1 MPDAI
6 DGRGG
11 AVSRLGSYRGE
22 AVKRSALVMLV
33 ALVVLLGGC
42 AQAILPSDPGAAGGP
57 GLTALTV
64 TPSSA
69 SIPGVAQQQFTAKTG
84 DGSKPAVN
92 WSINGIA
99 GGNAALGTIDASG
112 MYTAPEFPPAPNSIT
127 ISAVETSNTS
137 RLGNAS
143 VTLNNPVPQ
152 LTSVTPMEVAQGSF
166 TITLSGLHFA
176 QGAVAYM
183 GTAALTTT
191 YVSSTQLTAAG
202 TATSAQAG
210 TQVITVHNPNP
221 GASISAGVNLIV
233 QGGVAVMVAPATA
246 MVRTGNQQAFTAMVT
261 GALNLSV
268 IWTVNGV
275 AGGNST
281 TGTIAANG
289 TYTAPLT
296 LPAPNT
302 VTVTATSVED
312 PTRSSSATVT
322 LENAIPVISSV
333 TPTTFTAN
341 TAFEMTVN
349 GTGFTPGS
357 IVNLGTIAL
366 STTFIAPTQL
376 IAVGTPT
383 LAQVGTVPVTV
394 LNPDPGGATSAP
406 FNVQVVGLNS
416 NITVTVS
423 PKTATLG
430 AGNVQQFQATVT
442 GAIDLSVTWSVNGVS
457 FGNTTV
463 GTIDYLG
470 NYTAPNN
477 IVGLGSVTVTA
488 TSNAN
493 SAKSDSAVV
502 TLTNPVPTLTS
513 ITPSTLG
520 LGSFQIT
527 LNGTGFVSPAMATFG
542 GQAMQVTYAT
552 STMITAIG
560 TAPQAGTV
568 TVMVTNPPTGGGTS
582 NGLNVTVT
590 TAGTPE
596 SSAAAVRFLEESSFG
611 PDMENVNQVMETG
624 FDTYLQNQFAST
636 VTPYPDPRPNDSVNN
651 VQQTFY
657 LNAIAGGD
665 QLRGRTSFALN
676 ELWVVSA
683 QTINDPLGYTNYIRA
698 LDKDALGNYLNLMTD
713 VTLTP
718 AMGNFLNMVNN
729 DAPPPGEHANE
740 NYAREIMQLF
750 TLGLSQ
756 LNPDGTP
763 VLDTSGNPIPTYTQ
777 NDVMD
782 LGRAFT
788 GWTFPA
794 TPGMPSQNHN
804 PQYYGGPMIAVES
817 LHDMGPKTILGQS
830 IPAGQ
835 SAEQDLA
842 AALGIIFNHPNVGP
856 FVAQQMIEH
865 LVTSNPSPAYV
876 QRVAT
881 AFNTGTFNSY
891 GSGKRGDMQAMI
903 AAILLDPEAR
913 RGDNPATVVVT
924 DGKLREPV
932 VLIASIARAF
942 HAATDAG
949 GLSNWSANMSQDL
962 FNAATVFNFFPPV
975 NPIAG
980 TTLNGPEF
988 AIYDTNTSLTRMN
1001 FINAAVYQALG
1012 QNTTLNFSPVITAGT
1027 SDQMVAWLDT
1037 LFLHSS
1043 TPTQMK
1049 QTILTAVAA
1058 VDPTN
1063 TTAQAQAAIYLY
1075 LSSSMYEVQ
1084 H

>member
-1 MPDAI
+1 
-6 DGRGG
+6 
-11 AVSRLGSYRGE
+11 
-22 AVKRSALVMLV
+22 VKRSALLMLA

-42 AQAILPSDPGAAGGP
+42 AQLILPSDPGAGGGP

-64 TPSSA
+64 TPSGA
-69 SIPGVAQQQFTAKTG
+69 TIPGITRQQYSAKTG

-92 WSINGIA
+92 WSVNGIA
-99 GGNAALGTIDASG
+99 GGNATLGTIDANG
-112 MYTAPEFPPAPNSIT
+112 MYTAPEFPPTPNSIT
-127 ISAVETSNTS
+127 ITAAETSNA
-137 RLGNAS
+137 RQLGNAAA
-143 VTLNNPVPQ
+143 TLNNPVPQ
-152 LTSVTPMEVAQGSF
+152 LTSLAPLGVAQGPF
-166 TITLSGLHFA
+166 TITLTGLHFA
-176 QGAVAYM
+176 QGAVAYI
-183 GTAALTTT
+183 GTTALTTT

-210 TQVITVHNPNP
+210 TQIITVQNPAP
-221 GASISAGVNLIV
+221 GPSTSAGLPLVV
-233 QGGVAVMVAPATA
+233 QGNVVVVVAPATA
-246 MVRTGNQQAFTAMVT
+246 TVRTGNQQPFTATVT

-268 IWTVNGV
+268 TWAVNGE
-275 AGGNST
+275 AGGDSTIGTIST
-281 TGTIAANG
+281 TGA
-289 TYTAPLT
+289 YTAPLV
-296 LPAPNT
+296 LPTPNT
-302 VTVTATSVED
+302 VTVTATSAED
-312 PTRSSSATVT
+312 PTKSGSATVT
-322 LENAIPVISSV
+322 LQNAIPVITSV
-333 TPTTFTAN
+333 TPTILTAN
-341 TAFEMTVN
+341 TQFEITVN

-357 IVNLGTIAL
+357 IVDLGTIPL

-376 IAVGTPT
+376 AAVGAPT

-394 LNPDPGGATSAP
+394 VNPDPGGSTSAP
-406 FNVQVVGLNS
+406 FNVQVVGPNS

-430 AGNVQQFQATVT
+430 AGNIQQFQATVT
-442 GAIDLSVTWSVNGVS
+442 GAVDLSVTWSVNGVNY
-457 FGNTTV
+457 GNSTV
-463 GTIDYLG
+463 GTIDFGG

-493 SAKSDSAVV
+493 TAKSDSAVV

-513 ITPSTLG
+513 VTPGTLG
-520 LGSFQIT
+520 LGSFQVT
-527 LNGTGFVSPAMATFG
+527 LNGTGFVSTSTATFG
-542 GQAMQVTYAT
+542 GQPMQVTYVT

-560 TAPQAGTV
+560 NATNAQLGTV
-568 TVMVTNPPTGGGTS
+568 TVVVTNPAPGGGTS
-582 NGLNVTVT
+582 NGVNVTVT

-596 SSAAAVRFLEESSFG
+596 TSAAAVRFLEQSSFG

-624 FDTYLQNQFAST
+624 FDTYLQNQFVSA
-636 VTPYPDPRPNDSVNN
+636 VTPYPNPRPNDSISN
-651 VQQTFY
+651 VQQSFF

-665 QLRGRTSFALN
+665 QVRLRTALALN
-676 ELWVVSA
+676 EFWVVGADTVS
-683 QTINDPLGYTNYIRA
+683 DPLGYTNYLRA
-698 LDKDALGNYLNLMTD
+698 LSKDALGNYQNLMTD

-718 AMGNFLNMVNN
+718 AMGTFLNMVNN

-740 NYAREIMQLF
+740 NYAREFMQLF
-750 TLGLSQ
+750 CLGLNQ

-763 VLDTSGNPIPTYTQ
+763 VLDASGNPIPTYTQ

-788 GWTFPA
+788 GWTYPP
-794 TPGMPSQNHN
+794 TPGMPAQNHN
-804 PQYYGGPMIAVES
+804 PEYFGGPMVAVES
-817 LHDMGPKTILGQS
+817 LHDTGTKTILGQT

-842 AALGIIFNHPNVGP
+842 AAVGIIFNHPNVGP

-881 AFNTGTFNSY
+881 AFNTGTFNTY
-891 GSGKRGDMQAMI
+891 GSGKRGDMQATI

-942 HAATDAG
+942 HAKTDASG
-949 GLSNWSANMSQDL
+949 FAGWGSGMSQSI
-962 FNAATVFNFFPPV
+962 FEPATVFNFFPPV

-988 AIYDTNTSLTRMN
+988 AIFDTNTSLVRMN
-1001 FINAAVYQALG
+1001 FINAVAYGSLG
-1012 QNTTLNFSPVITAGT
+1012 SNTTLDFSPVTSAGT

-1037 LFLHSS
+1037 LFLHGS

-1049 QTILTAVAA
+1049 QTILTAVGA
-1058 VDPTN
+1058 VDPTDI
-1063 TTAQAQAAIYLY
+1063 TGQAEAAIYLY

>member
-1 MPDAI
+1 
-6 DGRGG
+6 
-11 AVSRLGSYRGE
+11 
-22 AVKRSALVMLV
+22 MLA

-42 AQAILPSDPGAAGGP
+42 AQLILPSDPGAGGGP

-64 TPSSA
+64 TPA
-69 SIPGVAQQQFTAKTG
+69 GATIPGITQQQYTAKTG

-92 WSINGIA
+92 WSVNGIA
-99 GGNAALGTIDASG
+99 GGNATLGTIDASG
-112 MYTAPEFPPAPNSIT
+112 MYTAPEFPPTPNSIT
-127 ISAVETSNTS
+127 ITAAETSNA
-137 RLGNAS
+137 RQLGNVGA
-143 VTLNNPVPQ
+143 TLNNPVPQ
-152 LTSVTPMEVAQGSF
+152 LTSVVPLSVAQGPF
-166 TITLSGLHFA
+166 TITLTGLHFA

-183 GTAALTTT
+183 GTTALTTT
-191 YVSSTQLTAAG
+191 YVSSTQLTATG

-210 TQVITVHNPNP
+210 TQTITVHNPNP
-221 GASISAGVNLIV
+221 GASVSAGVNLVI
-233 QGGVAVMVAPATA
+233 QGNVVVVVAPATA
-246 MVRTGNQQAFTAMVT
+246 MVRTGNQQAFTATVT

-268 IWTVNGV
+268 TWTVNGV
-275 AGGNST
+275 AGGNPTS
-281 TGTIAANG
+281 GTIAANG

-296 LPAPNT
+296 LPTPNT

-312 PTRSSSATVT
+312 PTRAGSATVT
-322 LENAIPVISSV
+322 LENAIPAISSV
-333 TPTTFTAN
+333 APTILTAN
-341 TAFEMTVN
+341 TQFAMTVN

-357 IVNLGTIAL
+357 IVNLGAMAL
-366 STTFIAPTQL
+366 STTFVAPTQL
-376 IAVGTPT
+376 VAVGTPT
-383 LAQVGTVPVTV
+383 LAQVGTAPVTV
-394 LNPDPGGATSAP
+394 VNPDPGGSTSAP
-406 FNVQVVGLNS
+406 FNVQVVGPNS

-442 GAIDLSVTWSVNGVS
+442 GSIDLSVTWSVNGVN
-457 FGNTTV
+457 FGNSTV
-463 GTIDYLG
+463 GRIDFEG
-470 NYTAPNN
+470 NYTAPDN
-477 IVGLGSVTVTA
+477 ILGLGSVTVTA

-493 SAKSDSAVV
+493 PAKSDSAIV
-502 TLTNPVPTLTS
+502 TLTNPVPALTS
-513 ITPSTLG
+513 ITPATLG
-520 LGSFQIT
+520 LGAFQIT
-527 LNGTGFVSPAMATFG
+527 LNGTGFVSTSTATFG
-542 GQAMQVTYAT
+542 GQPMQVTYAT
-552 STMITAIG
+552 STMITGIG
-560 TAPQAGTV
+560 NASNTGTV
-568 TVMVTNPPTGGGTS
+568 TVKVTNPVPGGGTS

-596 SSAAAVRFLEESSFG
+596 SSAAAVRFLEQASFG
-611 PDMENVNQVMETG
+611 PDMENVNQVVETG
-624 FDTYLQNQFAST
+624 FDTYLQNQFASA
-636 VTPYPDPRPNDSVNN
+636 VTPYPDPRLNDSVNN
-651 VQQTFY
+651 VQQSFF

-665 QLRGRTSFALN
+665 QLRMRTALALN

-683 QTINDPLGYTNYIRA
+683 QTVNDPLGYTNYLRA
-698 LDKDALGNYLNLMTD
+698 LSKDALGNYLNVMTD

-740 NYAREIMQLF
+740 NYAREFMQLF
-750 TLGLSQ
+750 CLGLNQ

-788 GWTFPA
+788 GWTYPP
-794 TPGMPSQNHN
+794 TPGKPSQNHN
-804 PQYYGGPMIAVES
+804 PEYYGGPMIAVEG
-817 LHDMGPKTILGQS
+817 LHDSGAKTILGQT

-856 FVAQQMIEH
+856 FVAKQMIEH

-881 AFNTGTFNSY
+881 AFNSGTFNSY
-891 GSGKRGDMQAMI
+891 GSGKRGDLQATV

-913 RGDNPATVVVT
+913 RGDNPATVSVT

-932 VLIASIARAF
+932 VMIASIARAF
-942 HAATDAG
+942 HAKTDAG
-949 GLSNWSANMSQDL
+949 GFAQWGSNMSQDI
-962 FNAATVFNFFPPV
+962 FNPATVFNFFPPV

-980 TTLNGPEF
+980 TALNGPEF
-988 AIYDTNTSLTRMN
+988 AIFATNTSLNRVN
-1001 FINAAVYQALG
+1001 FINAAVYGAIG
-1012 QNTTLNFSPVITAGT
+1012 GNTKLDFSPVIGAGT
-1027 SDQMVAWLDT
+1027 PDLMVAWLDT
-1037 LFLHSS
+1037 LFLHGS

-1058 VDPTN
+1058 VDPTD
-1063 TTAQAQAAIYLY
+1063 TTGQAEAAIYLY
-1075 LSSSMYEVQ
+1075 TSSSMYQVQ

>member
-1 MPDAI
+1 M
-6 DGRGG
+6 
-11 AVSRLGSYRGE
+11 
-22 AVKRSALVMLV
+22 KRSALVVLA
-33 ALVVLLGGC
+33 ALAVLLGGC
-42 AQAILPSDPGAAGGP
+42 AQAILPGDPGAGSGP

-64 TPSSA
+64 TPSA
-69 SIPGVAQQQFTAKTG
+69 ATIPGVAQQLFTAKTG
-84 DGSKPAVN
+84 DGSKPTVN

-99 GGNAALGTIDASG
+99 GGNATIGIIDANG

-127 ISAVETSNTS
+127 ISAVETSNT
-137 RLGNAS
+137 RMLGNAAA
-143 VTLNNPVPQ
+143 TLNNPVPQ
-152 LTSVTPMEVAQGSF
+152 LTSVLPMSIAQGPF
-166 TITLSGLHFA
+166 TITLTGLHFA
-176 QGAVAYM
+176 PTAAAFM
-183 GTAALTTT
+183 GTTALTTA
-191 YVSSTQLTAAG
+191 YVSSTQLTATG

-210 TQVITVHNPNP
+210 TQTITVHNPDP
-221 GASISAGVNLIV
+221 GASVSAGVNIIV

-246 MVRTGNQQAFTAMVT
+246 MVRTGNQQVFTVMVT
-261 GALNLSV
+261 GALNQSV
-268 IWTVNGV
+268 TWTVNGE
-275 AGGNST
+275 AGGDST
-281 TGTIAANG
+281 IGTITATG

-296 LPAPNT
+296 LPTPNT

-333 TPTTFTAN
+333 APTTYTAG
-341 TAFEMTVN
+341 TQFEMTVN
-349 GTGFTPGS
+349 GTGFIPTS
-357 IVNLGTIAL
+357 IVNFGAVPL

-394 LNPDPGGATSAP
+394 VNPDPGGSTSAP
-406 FNVQVVGLNS
+406 FNVQVVGPNS
-416 NITVTVS
+416 NITVTVA

-430 AGNVQQFQATVT
+430 AGNVQQFKATVT
-442 GAIDLSVTWSVNGVS
+442 GSIDLSVTWSVNGVD
-457 FGNTTV
+457 FGNTAV
-463 GTIDYLG
+463 GRMDGSG
-470 NYTAPNN
+470 NYTAPDN
-477 IVGLGSVTVTA
+477 IVGLGSVTVRA

-493 SAKSDSAVV
+493 PAKSDTAVV
-502 TLTNPVPTLTS
+502 TLTNPVPALTS

-527 LNGTGFVSPAMATFG
+527 LNGTGFVSTSSATFG
-542 GQAMQVTYAT
+542 GQAMQVTYVT
-552 STMITAIG
+552 PTMLTAIG
-560 TAPQAGTV
+560 NAPQVGTV
-568 TVMVTNPPTGGGTS
+568 TVMVTNPAPGGGTS

-590 TAGTPE
+590 TSGTPE

-611 PDMENVNQVMETG
+611 PDMENVNQVQETG

-636 VTPYPDPRPNDSVNN
+636 VTPYPDPRPNDSVDN
-651 VQQTFY
+651 VQQTFF

-665 QLRGRTSFALN
+665 QLRARTALALN

-683 QTINDPLGYTNYIRA
+683 NTVNDPLGYTNYLRA
-698 LDKDALGNYLNLMTD
+698 LSRDALGNYQNVMTD

-740 NYAREIMQLF
+740 NYAREFMQLF
-750 TLGLSQ
+750 CLGLNQ

-763 VLDTSGNPIPTYTQ
+763 VLDGSGNPIPTYTQ

-782 LGRAFT
+782 LGRVFT
-788 GWTFPA
+788 GWTFPP
-794 TPGMPSQNHN
+794 TPGKPAQNHN
-804 PQYYGGPMIAVES
+804 PQFYGGPMVAVES
-817 LHDMGPKTILGQS
+817 LHDSGQKTILGQT
-830 IPAGQ
+830 IPAGG

-842 AALGIIFNHPNVGP
+842 AAVGIIFNHPNVGP
-856 FVAQQMIEH
+856 FVAKQMIEH

-891 GSGKRGDMQAMI
+891 GSGKRGDMQAVV

-913 RGDNPATVVVT
+913 RGDNPGTVVVT

-942 HAATDAG
+942 HAKADAG
-949 GLSNWSANMSQDL
+949 GLANWSSNMSQDI
-962 FNAATVFNFFPPV
+962 FNPATVFNFFPPV

-988 AIYDTNTSLTRMN
+988 AIFDTNTSLARDN
-1001 FINAAVYQALG
+1001 FINAVVYQALG
-1012 QNTTLNFSPVITAGT
+1012 QNTKLDFSPVITAGT

-1037 LFLHSS
+1037 LFLHGS

-1049 QTILTAVAA
+1049 QIILTAVAA
-1058 VDPTN
+1058 VDPTD
-1063 TTAQAQAAIYLY
+1063 TTGQAQAAIYLY

>member
-1 MPDAI
+1 M
-6 DGRGG
+6 
-11 AVSRLGSYRGE
+11 
-22 AVKRSALVMLV
+22 
-33 ALVVLLGGC
+33 
-42 AQAILPSDPGAAGGP
+42 
-57 GLTALTV
+57 
-64 TPSSA
+64 
-69 SIPGVAQQQFTAKTG
+69 
-84 DGSKPAVN
+84 
-92 WSINGIA
+92 
-99 GGNAALGTIDASG
+99 
-112 MYTAPEFPPAPNSIT
+112 
-127 ISAVETSNTS
+127 
-137 RLGNAS
+137 
-143 VTLNNPVPQ
+143 
-152 LTSVTPMEVAQGSF
+152 
-166 TITLSGLHFA
+166 
-176 QGAVAYM
+176 
-183 GTAALTTT
+183 

-210 TQVITVHNPNP
+210 SQTITVHNPAP
-221 GASISAGVNLIV
+221 GASVSAGVNIV
-233 QGGVAVMVAPATA
+233 VMGGVAVMVAPATA

-261 GALNLSV
+261 GALNPSV
-268 IWTVNGV
+268 TWTVNVV

-281 TGTIAANG
+281 IGTIATNG

-302 VTVTATSVED
+302 ATVTATSVED

-333 TPTTFTAN
+333 TPTTLTAN
-341 TAFEMTVN
+341 TQFEITVN

-357 IVNLGTIAL
+357 IVNLGAVAL

-376 IAVGTPT
+376 VAVGTPT
-383 LAQVGTVPVTV
+383 LAQVGTAPVTV
-394 LNPDPGGATSAP
+394 VNPDPGGSTSAP
-406 FNVQVVGLNS
+406 FNVQVVGPNS
-416 NITVTVS
+416 NITVTIS

-442 GAIDLSVTWSVNGVS
+442 GTLDLSVTWSVNGVS
-457 FGNTTV
+457 FGNSTL
-463 GTIDYLG
+463 GRMDFEG
-470 NYTAPNN
+470 NYTAPDN

-502 TLTNPVPTLTS
+502 TLTNPVPALTS
-513 ITPSTLG
+513 ITPGTLG
-520 LGSFQIT
+520 LGAFQIT
-527 LNGTGFVSPAMATFG
+527 LNGTGFVSTSTATFG
-542 GQAMQVTYAT
+542 GQPMQVTYVN

-560 TAPQAGTV
+560 NASNAQLGAV
-568 TVMVTNPPTGGGTS
+568 TVKVTNPAPGGGTS

-590 TAGTPE
+590 TAGSPE
-596 SSAAAVRFLEESSFG
+596 SSAAAVRFLEQSSFG
-611 PDMENVNQVMETG
+611 PDMENVNQVVETG
-624 FDTYLQNQFAST
+624 FDTYLKNQFASA
-636 VTPYPDPRPNDSVNN
+636 VTPYPNPRPNDSVNN
-651 VQQTFY
+651 VQQSFF
-657 LNAIAGGD
+657 LDAIAGGD
-665 QLRGRTSFALN
+665 QLRLRTALALN

-683 QTINDPLGYTNYIRA
+683 QTVNDPLGYTNYLRT
-698 LDKDALGNYLNLMTD
+698 LSKDALGNYLNVMTD

-740 NYAREIMQLF
+740 NYAREFMQLF
-750 TLGLSQ
+750 CLGLNQ

-763 VLDTSGNPIPTYTQ
+763 FLDGSGNPIPTYTQ

-788 GWTFPA
+788 GWTFPP
-794 TPGMPSQNHN
+794 TPGKPSQNHN
-804 PQYYGGPMIAVES
+804 PEYYGGPMVAVEG
-817 LHDMGPKTILGQS
+817 LHDSGAKTILGQT

-842 AALGIIFNHPNVGP
+842 SAVGIIFNHPNVGP
-856 FVAQQMIEH
+856 FVARQMIEH

-891 GSGKRGDMQAMI
+891 GSGKRGDMQAMV

-913 RGDNPATVVVT
+913 RGDNPATVSAT

-942 HAATDAG
+942 HAKTDAG
-949 GLSNWSANMSQDL
+949 GLAEWGSNMSQSI
-962 FNAATVFNFFPPV
+962 FNPATVFNFFPPV

-980 TTLNGPEF
+980 TSLNGPEF
-988 AIYDTNTSLTRMN
+988 AIFDTNTSLARMN

-1012 QNTTLNFSPVITAGT
+1012 QNTMLDFSPVINAGT

-1037 LFLHSS
+1037 LFLHGS
-1043 TPTQMK
+1043 TPAQMK
-1049 QTILTAVAA
+1049 QTILTAVGA
-1058 VDPTN
+1058 VDPAD
-1063 TTAQAQAAIYLY
+1063 TTGQAKAAIYLY
-1075 LSSSMYEVQ
+1075 LSSSMYQAQ

>member
-1 MPDAI
+1 M
-6 DGRGG
+6 
-11 AVSRLGSYRGE
+11 
-22 AVKRSALVMLV
+22 
-33 ALVVLLGGC
+33 
-42 AQAILPSDPGAAGGP
+42 
-57 GLTALTV
+57 
-64 TPSSA
+64 
-69 SIPGVAQQQFTAKTG
+69 
-84 DGSKPAVN
+84 
-92 WSINGIA
+92 
-99 GGNAALGTIDASG
+99 
-112 MYTAPEFPPAPNSIT
+112 
-127 ISAVETSNTS
+127 
-137 RLGNAS
+137 
-143 VTLNNPVPQ
+143 
-152 LTSVTPMEVAQGSF
+152 
-166 TITLSGLHFA
+166 
-176 QGAVAYM
+176 
-183 GTAALTTT
+183 
-191 YVSSTQLTAAG
+191 
-202 TATSAQAG
+202 
-210 TQVITVHNPNP
+210 
-221 GASISAGVNLIV
+221 
-233 QGGVAVMVAPATA
+233 
-246 MVRTGNQQAFTAMVT
+246 
-261 GALNLSV
+261 
-268 IWTVNGV
+268 
-275 AGGNST
+275 
-281 TGTIAANG
+281 
-289 TYTAPLT
+289 
-296 LPAPNT
+296 
-302 VTVTATSVED
+302 
-312 PTRSSSATVT
+312 
-322 LENAIPVISSV
+322 
-333 TPTTFTAN
+333 
-341 TAFEMTVN
+341 
-349 GTGFTPGS
+349 
-357 IVNLGTIAL
+357 AL

-376 IAVGTPT
+376 VAVGTPT

-394 LNPDPGGATSAP
+394 VNPDPGGSTSAP
-406 FNVQVVGLNS
+406 FNVQVVGPNS

-423 PKTATLG
+423 PKTTTLG

-442 GAIDLSVTWSVNGVS
+442 GSIDLSVTWSVNGVS

-463 GTIDYLG
+463 GTMDDSG

-477 IVGLGSVTVTA
+477 ILGLGSVTVTA
-488 TSNAN
+488 ASNAN
-493 SAKSDSAVV
+493 PAKTDSAVV
-502 TLTNPVPTLTS
+502 TLINPVPTLTS

-527 LNGTGFVSPAMATFG
+527 LNGTGFVSTSSATFG
-542 GQAMQVTYAT
+542 GQPMQVTYVT
-552 STMITAIG
+552 PTMITAIG
-560 TAPQAGTV
+560 NAPQVGTV
-568 TVMVTNPPTGGGTS
+568 TVKVTNPAPGGGTS

-590 TAGTPE
+590 TAGSPV
-596 SSAAAVRFLEESSFG
+596 SSAAAVRFLEQSSFG
-611 PDMENVNQVMETG
+611 PNMENVNQVMETG
-624 FDTYLQNQFAST
+624 FDTYLQNQFASS
-636 VTPYPDPRPNDSVNN
+636 VTPYPNPRPNDSVNN
-651 VQQTFY
+651 VQQTFF

-665 QLRGRTSFALN
+665 QLRDRTSFALN

-683 QTINDPLGYTNYIRA
+683 QTVNDPLGYTNYLRA
-698 LDKDALGNYLNLMTD
+698 LDKDALGNYLNVMTD

-750 TLGLSQ
+750 TLGLNQ

-763 VLDTSGNPIPTYTQ
+763 VLDSSGNPIPTYTQ

-788 GWTFPA
+788 GWTFPP
-794 TPGMPSQNHN
+794 TPGKPQQNHN
-804 PQYYGGPMIAVES
+804 PEFYGGPMVAVES
-817 LHDMGPKTILGQS
+817 LHDSGQKTILGQT

-842 AALGIIFNHPNVGP
+842 SALGIIFNHPNVGP
-856 FVAQQMIEH
+856 FVAKQMIEH

-891 GSGKRGDMQAMI
+891 GSGKRGDMQAMV
-903 AAILLDPEAR
+903 AAILLDTEAR

-942 HAATDAG
+942 HAKTDAG
-949 GLSNWSANMSQDL
+949 GLANWSANMSQDI
-962 FNAATVFNFFPPV
+962 FNPATVFNFFPPV

-988 AIYDTNTSLTRMN
+988 AIFDTNTSLARMN

-1037 LFLHSS
+1037 LFLHGS

-1058 VDPTN
+1058 VDPTD
-1063 TTAQAQAAIYLY
+1063 TTGQAEAAIYLY

>member
-1 MPDAI
+1 M
-6 DGRGG
+6 
-11 AVSRLGSYRGE
+11 
-22 AVKRSALVMLV
+22 KRSALLMLA

-42 AQAILPSDPGAAGGP
+42 AQLILPSDPGAGGGP

-64 TPSSA
+64 TPA
-69 SIPGVAQQQFTAKTG
+69 GATIPGITQQQYTAKTG

-92 WSINGIA
+92 WSVNVIA
-99 GGNAALGTIDASG
+99 GGNATLGTIDASG
-112 MYTAPEFPPAPNSIT
+112 MYTAPEFPPTPNSIT
-127 ISAVETSNTS
+127 ITAAETSNA
-137 RLGNAS
+137 RQLGNVGA
-143 VTLNNPVPQ
+143 TLNNPVPQ
-152 LTSVTPMEVAQGSF
+152 LTSVVPLSVAQGPF
-166 TITLSGLHFA
+166 TITLTGLHFA

-183 GTAALTTT
+183 GTTALTTT
-191 YVSSTQLTAAG
+191 YVSSTQLTATG

-210 TQVITVHNPNP
+210 TQTITVHNPNP
-221 GASISAGVNLIV
+221 GASVSAGVNLVI
-233 QGGVAVMVAPATA
+233 QGNVVVVVAPATA
-246 MVRTGNQQAFTAMVT
+246 MVRTGNQQAFTATVT

-268 IWTVNGV
+268 TWTVNGV
-275 AGGNST
+275 AGGNPTS
-281 TGTIAANG
+281 GTIAANG

-296 LPAPNT
+296 LPTPNT

-312 PTRSSSATVT
+312 PTRAGSATVT

-333 TPTTFTAN
+333 APTILTAN
-341 TAFEMTVN
+341 TQFAMTVN

-357 IVNLGTIAL
+357 IVNLGAMAL
-366 STTFIAPTQL
+366 STTFVAPTQL
-376 IAVGTPT
+376 VAVGTPT
-383 LAQVGTVPVTV
+383 LAQVGTAPVTV
-394 LNPDPGGATSAP
+394 VNPDPGGSTSAP
-406 FNVQVVGLNS
+406 FNVQVVGPNS

-442 GAIDLSVTWSVNGVS
+442 GSIDLSVTWSVNGVN
-457 FGNTTV
+457 FGNSTV
-463 GTIDYLG
+463 GRIDFEG
-470 NYTAPNN
+470 NYTAPDN
-477 IVGLGSVTVTA
+477 ILGLGSVTVTA

-493 SAKSDSAVV
+493 PAKSDSAIV
-502 TLTNPVPTLTS
+502 TLTNPVPALTS
-513 ITPSTLG
+513 ITPATLG
-520 LGSFQIT
+520 LGAFQIT
-527 LNGTGFVSPAMATFG
+527 LNGTGFVSTSTATFG
-542 GQAMQVTYAT
+542 GQPMQVTYAT
-552 STMITAIG
+552 STMITGIG
-560 TAPQAGTV
+560 NASNTGTV
-568 TVMVTNPPTGGGTS
+568 TVKVTNPVPGGGTS

-596 SSAAAVRFLEESSFG
+596 SSAAAVRFLEQASFG
-611 PDMENVNQVMETG
+611 PDMENVNQVVETG
-624 FDTYLQNQFAST
+624 FDTYLQNQFASA
-636 VTPYPDPRPNDSVNN
+636 VTPYPDPRLNDSVNN
-651 VQQTFY
+651 VQQSFF

-665 QLRGRTSFALN
+665 QLRMRTALALN

-683 QTINDPLGYTNYIRA
+683 QTVNDPLGYTNYLRA
-698 LDKDALGNYLNLMTD
+698 LSKDALGNYLNVMTD

-740 NYAREIMQLF
+740 NYAREFMQLF
-750 TLGLSQ
+750 CLGLNQ

-788 GWTFPA
+788 GWTYPP
-794 TPGMPSQNHN
+794 TPGKPSQNHN
-804 PQYYGGPMIAVES
+804 PEYYGGPMIAVEG
-817 LHDMGPKTILGQS
+817 LHDSGAKTILGQT

-856 FVAQQMIEH
+856 FVAKQMIEH

-881 AFNTGTFNSY
+881 AFNSGTFNSY
-891 GSGKRGDMQAMI
+891 GSGKRGDLQATV

-913 RGDNPATVVVT
+913 RGDNPATVSVT
-924 DGKLREPV
+924 DGKLREPMV
-932 VLIASIARAF
+932 MIASIARAF
-942 HAATDAG
+942 HAKTDAG
-949 GLSNWSANMSQDL
+949 GFAQWGSNMSQDI
-962 FNAATVFNFFPPV
+962 FNPATVFNFFPPV

-980 TTLNGPEF
+980 TALNGPEF
-988 AIYDTNTSLTRMN
+988 AIFATNTSLNRVN
-1001 FINAAVYQALG
+1001 FINAAVYGAIG
-1012 QNTTLNFSPVITAGT
+1012 GNTKLDFSPVIGAGT
-1027 SDQMVAWLDT
+1027 PDLMVAWLDT
-1037 LFLHSS
+1037 LFLHGS

-1058 VDPTN
+1058 VDPTD
-1063 TTAQAQAAIYLY
+1063 TTGQAEAAIYLY
-1075 LSSSMYEVQ
+1075 TSSSMYQVQ

>member
-1 MPDAI
+1 MN
-6 DGRGG
+6 
-11 AVSRLGSYRGE
+11 
-22 AVKRSALVMLV
+22 RSALVMLA

-42 AQAILPSDPGAAGGP
+42 AQAILPGGPGAAGGP

-64 TPSSA
+64 SPSGA
-69 SIPGVAQQQFTAKTG
+69 SIPGVALQQFTAKTG

-99 GGNAALGTIDASG
+99 GGNATFGTIDANG

-127 ISAVETSNTS
+127 ISAVETSDTKK
-137 RLGNAS
+137 LGNAG

-152 LTSVTPMEVAQGSF
+152 LTSVTPMSIAQGPF

-176 QGAVAYM
+176 PGAVAYM
-183 GTAALTTT
+183 GTTALPTT
-191 YVSSTQLTAAG
+191 YVSSTQLAAAG
-202 TATSAQAG
+202 TATSAQVG
-210 TQVITVHNPNP
+210 TQTITVHNPDP
-221 GASISAGVNLIV
+221 GASISAGVNIV
-233 QGGVAVMVAPATA
+233 VTGGVAVMVTPATA
-246 MVRTGNQQAFTAMVT
+246 TVRTGNQQAFTATVT

-268 IWTVNGV
+268 TWTVNGV

-281 TGTIAANG
+281 IGTIAANG
-289 TYTAPLT
+289 AYTAPLT
-296 LPAPNT
+296 LPTPNT

-312 PTRSSSATVT
+312 PTRSGSATVT
-322 LENAIPVISSV
+322 LQNAIPVISGV
-333 TPTTFTAN
+333 TPTTFTAG
-341 TAFEMTVN
+341 TQFEMTVS
-349 GTGFTPGS
+349 GTGFTPKS
-357 IVNLGTIAL
+357 IVKLGAMLL

-394 LNPDPGGATSAP
+394 VNPDPGGSTSAP
-406 FNVQVVGLNS
+406 FNVQVVGPNS

-442 GAIDLSVTWSVNGVS
+442 GTIDLSVVWSVNGVNS
-457 FGNTTV
+457 GNSSV
-463 GTIDYLG
+463 SRIDFLG
-470 NYTAPNN
+470 NYTAPDN
-477 IVGLGSVTVTA
+477 ILGLGSVTVTA

-493 SAKSDSAVV
+493 PAKSDSATM

-513 ITPSTLG
+513 ITPATLG
-520 LGSFQIT
+520 LGAFQIT
-527 LNGTGFVSPAMATFG
+527 LNGTGFVSTSTATFG
-542 GQAMQVTYAT
+542 GQPLQVTYVT

-560 TAPQAGTV
+560 NASNTQLGTV
-568 TVMVTNPPTGGGTS
+568 TVKVTNPAPGGGTS

-590 TAGTPE
+590 TAGSPE
-596 SSAAAVRFLEESSFG
+596 SSVAAVRFLEQSSFG
-611 PDMENVNQVMETG
+611 PDTEYVNQVEETG

-636 VTPYPDPRPNDSVNN
+636 ATPYPDPRPNDSVNN
-651 VQQTFY
+651 VQQTFF

-665 QLRGRTSFALN
+665 QLRLRMALALN

-683 QTINDPLGYTNYIRA
+683 NTVNDPLGYTNYLRT
-698 LDKDALGNYLNLMTD
+698 LSKDALGNYLNVMTD

-740 NYAREIMQLF
+740 NYAREFMQLF
-750 TLGLSQ
+750 CLGLNQ

-763 VLDTSGNPIPTYTQ
+763 VLDSSGNPIPTYTQ

-782 LGRAFT
+782 LGRVFT
-788 GWTFPA
+788 GWTYPP
-794 TPGMPSQNHN
+794 TPGKPSQNHN
-804 PQYYGGPMIAVES
+804 PQYYGGPMVAVEG
-817 LHDMGPKTILGQS
+817 LHDTGPKTILGQT
-830 IPAGQ
+830 IPAGL
-835 SAEQDLA
+835 SAAQDLA
-842 AALGIIFNHPNVGP
+842 AAVGIIFNHPNVGP
-856 FVAQQMIEH
+856 FVARQMIEH

-876 QRVAT
+876 QRVAA

-891 GSGKRGDMQAMI
+891 GSGKRGDLQAMV

-913 RGDNPATVVVT
+913 QGDNPATVSVT

-932 VLIASIARAF
+932 VMIASIARAF
-942 HAATDAG
+942 HAKTDAG
-949 GLSNWSANMSQDL
+949 GLAQWGDSMSQSI
-962 FNAATVFNFFPPV
+962 FNPPTVFNFFPPV

-988 AIYDTNTSLTRMN
+988 AIFATNTSLARVN
-1001 FINAAVYQALG
+1001 FINAAVYGALG
-1012 QNTTLNFSPVITAGT
+1012 GNTKLDFSPVINAGT

-1037 LFLHSS
+1037 LFLHGS
-1043 TPTQMK
+1043 TPNSMK
-1049 QTILTAVAA
+1049 QIILTAVGAF
-1058 VDPTN
+1058 DPTDK
-1063 TTAQAQAAIYLY
+1063 TGQAQAAIYLY
-1075 LSSSMYEVQ
+1075 TSSSMYQVQ

>member
-1 MPDAI
+1 M
-6 DGRGG
+6 
-11 AVSRLGSYRGE
+11 
-22 AVKRSALVMLV
+22 KRSALVMLA
-33 ALVVLLGGC
+33 ALAVLLGGC
-42 AQAILPSDPGAAGGP
+42 AQAILPGDPGAGSGP

-64 TPSSA
+64 TPPA
-69 SIPGVAQQQFTAKTG
+69 ATIPGVAQQQFTAKTG

-99 GGNAALGTIDASG
+99 GGNATIGTIDANG
-112 MYTAPEFPPAPNSIT
+112 MYTAPEFPPAPNSVT
-127 ISAVETSNTS
+127 ISAVETSNT
-137 RLGNAS
+137 RMLGNAS
-143 VTLNNPVPQ
+143 ATLDNPVPQ
-152 LTSVTPMEVAQGSF
+152 LTSVSPLSVAQGPF
-166 TITLSGLHFA
+166 TITLTGLHFA
-176 QGAVAYM
+176 QTAAAYM
-183 GTAALTTT
+183 GTTALTTT
-191 YVSSTQLTAAG
+191 YVSSTQLTATG

-210 TQVITVHNPNP
+210 TQIITVHNPNP
-221 GASISAGVNLIV
+221 GASVSAGVNLIV

-246 MVRTGNQQAFTAMVT
+246 MVRTGNQQVFTVMVT
-261 GALNLSV
+261 GALNTSV
-268 IWTVNGV
+268 TWTVNGV

-322 LENAIPVISSV
+322 LENALPVISSV
-333 TPTTFTAN
+333 APTTYTAS
-341 TAFEMTVN
+341 TQFEMTVN
-349 GTGFTPGS
+349 GTGFTSGS
-357 IVNLGTIAL
+357 IVNFGTVPL

-394 LNPDPGGATSAP
+394 VNPDPGGSTSAP
-406 FNVQVVGLNS
+406 FNVQVVGPNS

-442 GAIDLSVTWSVNGVS
+442 GSIDLSVTWSVNGVS

-463 GTIDYLG
+463 GTMDDSG

-488 TSNAN
+488 ASNAN
-493 SAKSDSAVV
+493 PAKTDSAVV
-502 TLTNPVPTLTS
+502 TLINPPPTLTS

-527 LNGTGFVSPAMATFG
+527 LNGTGFVSTSSATFG
-542 GQAMQVTYAT
+542 GQPMQVTYVT
-552 STMITAIG
+552 PTMLTAIG
-560 TAPQAGTV
+560 NAPAVGTV
-568 TVMVTNPPTGGGTS
+568 AVIVTNPAPGGGTS

-611 PDMENVNQVMETG
+611 PDMENVNQVQETG

-636 VTPYPDPRPNDSVNN
+636 VTPYPDPRPNDSVSN
-651 VQQTFY
+651 VQQTFF

-665 QLRGRTSFALN
+665 QLRTRTSFALN

-683 QTINDPLGYTNYIRA
+683 QTVNDPLGYTNYLRA
-698 LDKDALGNYLNLMTD
+698 LSKDALGNYLNVMTD

-750 TLGLSQ
+750 TLGLNQ
-756 LNPDGTP
+756 LNPDGSP
-763 VLDTSGNPIPTYTQ
+763 VLDSSGNPIPTYTQ

-788 GWTFPA
+788 GWTFPPM
-794 TPGMPSQNHN
+794 PGKPQQNHN
-804 PQYYGGPMIAVES
+804 PEFYGGPMVAVES
-817 LHDMGPKTILGQS
+817 LHDSGTKTILGQT
-830 IPAGQ
+830 IPAGG

-865 LVTSNPSPAYV
+865 LVTSNPSPQYV

-891 GSGKRGDMQAMI
+891 GSGKRGDMQAMV

-942 HAATDAG
+942 HAKTDAG
-949 GLSNWSANMSQDL
+949 GLANWSANMSQDI

-980 TTLNGPEF
+980 TMLNGPEF
-988 AIYDTNTSLTRMN
+988 AIFDTNTSLARMN

-1012 QNTTLNFSPVITAGT
+1012 QNTTLDFSPVIGAGT

-1037 LFLHSS
+1037 LFLHGS

-1058 VDPTN
+1058 VDPTD
-1063 TTAQAQAAIYLY
+1063 TTGQAEAAIYLY

>member
-1 MPDAI
+1 
-6 DGRGG
+6 
-11 AVSRLGSYRGE
+11 VN
-22 AVKRSALVMLV
+22 RSVLAMLV
-33 ALVVLLGGC
+33 ALVVLLIGC
-42 AQAILPSDPGAAGGP
+42 AQAILPSDPGPGGAP

-64 TPSSA
+64 TPAGA

-99 GGNAALGTIDASG
+99 GGNATLGTINTTG

-127 ISAVETSNTS
+127 ITAVETANA
-137 RLGNAS
+137 RELGNAGA
-143 VTLNNPVPQ
+143 TLNNPVPV
-152 LTSVTPMEVAQGSF
+152 LTSIAPLSVPQSAF
-166 TITLSGLHFA
+166 TITLTGLHFA
-176 QGAVAYM
+176 QSAVAYM
-183 GTAALTTT
+183 GTTALQTT
-191 YVSSTQLTAAG
+191 YVSSTQLSAAG

-210 TQVITVHNPNP
+210 TQVITVQNPAP
-221 GASISAGVNLIV
+221 GPSVSNSVNLIV
-233 QGGVAVMVAPATA
+233 QGGVAVLVAPATA
-246 MVRTGNQQAFTAMVT
+246 MVRLGNQQAFTAMVT

-268 IWTVNGV
+268 TWTVNGE
-275 AGGNST
+275 AGGDPT
-281 TGTIAANG
+281 IGTIAANG

-296 LPAPNT
+296 LPTPNT

-322 LENAIPVISSV
+322 LENPIPVISGV
-333 TPTTFTAN
+333 TPTEYTAN
-341 TAFEMTVN
+341 TQFEMTVN

-357 IVNLGTIAL
+357 IVDLGGVPL
-366 STTFIAPTQL
+366 STTYIAQTQL
-376 IAVGTPT
+376 IAVGSPT

-394 LNPDPGGATSAP
+394 VNPNPGGSTSAP
-406 FNVQVVGLNS
+406 FNVTVVGPNS

-442 GAIDLSVTWSVNGVS
+442 GSLDLSVTWSVNGVIA
-457 FGNTTV
+457 GNSSV
-463 GTIDYLG
+463 GTVDFEG

-513 ITPSTLG
+513 VAPSTLG

-527 LNGTGFVSPAMATFG
+527 LYGTGFVATSAATFG
-542 GQAMQVTYAT
+542 GQAMQVTYVT

-560 TAPQAGTV
+560 TASNSQVGTV
-568 TVMVTNPPTGGGTS
+568 AVVVTNPAPGGGTS
-582 NGLNVTVT
+582 SAVDVTVT
-590 TAGTPE
+590 TSGTPV
-596 SSAAAVRFLEESSFG
+596 SSSAAVRFLEQASFG
-611 PDMENVNQVMETG
+611 PDMETVNQVAETG
-624 FDTYLQNQFAST
+624 FDTYLQNQFAAP
-636 VTPYPDPRPNDSVNN
+636 VTPYPNPRPNDSIDN
-651 VQQTFY
+651 VQQSFF
-657 LNAIAGGD
+657 LNAIAEGD
-665 QLRGRTSFALN
+665 QLRGRSLLALN

-683 QTINDPLGYTNYIRA
+683 NTVDDPLGYTNYLRV
-698 LDKDALGNYLNLMTD
+698 LGNDALGNYLNVMTD

-718 AMGNFLNMVNN
+718 AMGNFLNMVDN

-740 NYAREIMQLF
+740 NYAREFMQLF
-750 TLGLSQ
+750 TLGLNQ

-763 VLDTSGNPIPTYTQ
+763 VLDSNGNPIPTYTQ
-777 NDVMD
+777 NDVMSM
-782 LGRAFT
+782 GRVFT
-788 GWTFPA
+788 GWTYPP
-794 TPGMPSQNHN
+794 TPGQPSQDHN
-804 PQYYGGPMIAVES
+804 PEYYGGPMVPVES
-817 LHDMGPKTILGQS
+817 LHDTGAKTLLGQS
-830 IPAGQ
+830 IPAGGT
-835 SAEQDLA
+835 AEQDLA

-891 GSGKRGDMQAMI
+891 GSGKRGDMQATV

-932 VLIASIARAF
+932 VLIASVARAF
-942 HAATDAG
+942 HAQTDGNGLAG
-949 GLSNWSANMSQDL
+949 WGSDMEQPIFEAS
-962 FNAATVFNFFPPV
+962 TVFNFFPPV

-988 AIYDTNTSLTRMN
+988 GIFDTNSSLTRMN
-1001 FINAAVYQALG
+1001 FINELAYGAIG
-1012 QNTTLNFSPVITAGT
+1012 GNTTLNFSPVIGAGT
-1027 SDQMVAWLDT
+1027 PDQMVAWLDT
-1037 LFLHSS
+1037 LFLHGT

-1049 QTILTAVAA
+1049 QTILTAIAA
-1058 VDPTN
+1058 VNSTDTTN
-1063 TTAQAQAAIYLY
+1063 QALAAIYLY
-1075 LSSSMYEVQ
+1075 LTSSMYEVQ

>member
-1 MPDAI
+1 M
-6 DGRGG
+6 
-11 AVSRLGSYRGE
+11 GSSIRGE
-22 AVKRSALVMLV
+22 AVKRFALVML
-33 ALVVLLGGC
+33 AAVVFLGGC
-42 AQAILPSDPGAAGGP
+42 AQAILPGGPGDPGGA

-64 TPSSA
+64 TPSGT
-69 SIPGVAQQQFTAKTG
+69 SIRGVTQQQFSAKTG

-92 WSINGIA
+92 WSVNAIA
-99 GGNAALGTIDASG
+99 GGNATFGTIDASG

-127 ISAVETSNTS
+127 ISAVETANSS

-152 LTSVTPMEVAQGSF
+152 LTSVLPLGIPQGAF
-166 TITLSGLHFA
+166 TLTLTGLHFA

-183 GTAALTTT
+183 GTTALTTT

-210 TQVITVHNPNP
+210 TQTITVQNPNP
-221 GASISAGVNLIV
+221 GAATSAGVNIV
-233 QGGVAVMVAPATA
+233 VAGNVVVMLAPATV
-246 MVRTGNQQAFTAMVT
+246 MVRLGNQQVFTAMVT
-261 GALNLSV
+261 GAVNLSV
-268 IWTVNGV
+268 TWTVNGI

-281 TGTIAANG
+281 IGTIAANG
-289 TYTAPLT
+289 TYTAPLN

-322 LENAIPVISSV
+322 LENSIPVISSV

-341 TAFEMTVN
+341 TVFEMTVN

-376 IAVGTPT
+376 VAVGTPT

-394 LNPDPGGATSAP
+394 INPNPGGSTSAP
-406 FNVQVVGLNS
+406 FNVQVVGPNS
-416 NITVTVS
+416 NITVTIS
-423 PKTATLG
+423 PKTATIG
-430 AGNVQQFQATVT
+430 AGNVQQFVATVT
-442 GAIDLSVTWSVNGVS
+442 GSIDLSVTWSVNGVS
-457 FGNTTV
+457 YGNSSV
-463 GTIDYLG
+463 GTVDYLG

-493 SAKSDSAVV
+493 PAKSDSAVV
-502 TLTNPVPTLTS
+502 TLTNPAPTLTS

-527 LNGTGFVSPAMATFG
+527 LNGTGFVSTSTATFG
-542 GQAMQVTYAT
+542 GQPLQVTYVT
-552 STMITAIG
+552 PTMLTAIG
-560 TAPQAGTV
+560 NALNSQLGSVAV
-568 TVMVTNPPTGGGTS
+568 NVTNPAPGGGTS
-582 NGLNVTVT
+582 NSLDVTVT
-590 TAGTPE
+590 TSGTPE
-596 SSAAAVRFLEESSFG
+596 ASAAAVRFLEQSSFG
-611 PDMENVNQVMETG
+611 PDMENVNQVVETG

-636 VTPYPDPRPNDSVNN
+636 ATPYPNPWPNDSINN
-651 VQQTFY
+651 VQQTFF

-665 QLRGRTSFALN
+665 QLRMRTELALN
-676 ELWVVSA
+676 EFWVVSA
-683 QTINDPLGYTNYIRA
+683 QTVNDPLGYTNYLRA
-698 LDKDALGNYLNLMTD
+698 ISKDGLGNYQNLMTD

-718 AMGNFLNMVNN
+718 AMGTFLNMVNN

-740 NYAREIMQLF
+740 NYAREFMQLF
-750 TLGLSQ
+750 NLGLNQ

-763 VLDTSGNPIPTYTQ
+763 VLDVSGNPIPTYTQ

-782 LGRAFT
+782 LGRVFT
-788 GWTFPA
+788 GWTYPP
-794 TPGMPSQNHN
+794 TPGMPAQNHN
-804 PQYYGGPMIAVES
+804 PQYYGGPMVAVEG
-817 LHDMGPKTILGQS
+817 LHDTGPKTILGQS

-835 SAEQDLA
+835 TAEQDLA
-842 AALGIIFNHPNVGP
+842 SAIGIIFNHPNVGP

-865 LVTSNPSPAYV
+865 LVSSNPSPAYV

-913 RGDNPATVVVT
+913 QGDNPATVSVT

-932 VLIASIARAF
+932 VMIASIARAF
-942 HAATDAG
+942 HAKTDAG
-949 GLSNWSANMSQDL
+949 GLPQWSANMAQDV
-962 FNAATVFNFFPPV
+962 FNPATVFNFFPPV

-988 AIYDTNTSLTRMN
+988 AILATNTALTRVN
-1001 FINAAVYQALG
+1001 FINAAVYSSIG
-1012 QNTTLNFSPVITAGT
+1012 QNTTLDFSPVTTAGT
-1027 SDQMVAWLDT
+1027 TDQMVAWLDA
-1037 LFLHSS
+1037 LFMHSS

-1049 QTILTAVAA
+1049 QIILTALAS
-1058 VDPTN
+1058 VDPSD
-1063 TTAQAQAAIYLY
+1063 TAGQAKAAIYLY
-1075 LSSSMYEVQ
+1075 LSSSMYQVQ

>member
-1 MPDAI
+1 
-6 DGRGG
+6 
-11 AVSRLGSYRGE
+11 
-22 AVKRSALVMLV
+22 
-33 ALVVLLGGC
+33 
-42 AQAILPSDPGAAGGP
+42 
-57 GLTALTV
+57 V
-64 TPSSA
+64 TPSGA
-69 SIPGVAQQQFTAKTG
+69 SIPGVSQQQFAAKTG

-99 GGNAALGTIDASG
+99 GGNATLGTIDANG
-112 MYTAPEFPPAPNSIT
+112 MYAAPEFPPAPNSIT

-143 VTLNNPVPQ
+143 ATLNNPVPQ
-152 LTSVTPMEVAQGSF
+152 LTSLAPLSVPPAAF
-166 TITLSGLHFA
+166 TITLNGLHFA

-183 GTAALTTT
+183 GATPLTTT
-191 YVSSTQLTAAG
+191 YVSSTQLTATG
-202 TATSAQAG
+202 TATSAQEG
-210 TQVITVHNPNP
+210 TQIITVHNPAP
-221 GASISAGVNLIV
+221 GASVSTGLNLV
-233 QGGVAVMVAPATA
+233 VLGGVAVMVAPATA
-246 MVRTGNQQAFTAMVT
+246 MVRTGNQQAFTVMVT

-268 IWTVNGV
+268 TWTVNGV

-281 TGTIAANG
+281 TGTIAADG

-296 LPAPNT
+296 LPTPNT

-322 LENAIPVISSV
+322 LENALPVISSV
-333 TPTTFTAN
+333 APTTFTAG
-341 TAFEMTVN
+341 TQFEMTVN

-357 IVNLGTIAL
+357 IVKFGAVSL

-394 LNPDPGGATSAP
+394 VNPDPGGSTSAP
-406 FNVQVVGLNS
+406 FNVQVVGPNS

-430 AGNVQQFQATVT
+430 AGNVQQFKATVT
-442 GAIDLSVTWSVNGVS
+442 GSIDLSVTWSVNGVD
-457 FGNTTV
+457 FGNTAV
-463 GTIDYLG
+463 GRMDGSG
-470 NYTAPNN
+470 NYTAPDN
-477 IVGLGSVTVTA
+477 IVGLGSVTVKA

-493 SAKSDSAVV
+493 PAKSDTAVV
-502 TLTNPVPTLTS
+502 TLINPVPTLTS

-527 LNGTGFVSPAMATFG
+527 LNGTGFVSTSSATFG
-542 GQAMQVTYAT
+542 GQTMQVTYVT
-552 STMITAIG
+552 PTMITAIG
-560 TAPQAGTV
+560 NAPAVGTV
-568 TVMVTNPPTGGGTS
+568 AVKVTNPAPGGGTS
-582 NGLNVTVT
+582 NGVNVTVT

-596 SSAAAVRFLEESSFG
+596 SSAAAVRFLEQSSFG
-611 PDMENVNQVMETG
+611 PDMENVNQVQETG

-651 VQQTFY
+651 VQQTFF
-657 LNAIAGGD
+657 LDAIAGGD
-665 QLRGRTSFALN
+665 QLRTRTALALN

-683 QTINDPLGYTNYIRA
+683 NTVNDPLGYTNYLRA
-698 LDKDALGNYLNLMTD
+698 LSKDALGNYQNVMTD

-740 NYAREIMQLF
+740 NYAREFMQLF
-750 TLGLSQ
+750 CLGLNQ

-763 VLDTSGNPIPTYTQ
+763 VLDSSGNPIPTYTQ

-788 GWTFPA
+788 GWTFPP
-794 TPGMPSQNHN
+794 TPGKPAQNHN
-804 PQYYGGPMIAVES
+804 PEFYGGPMVAVES
-817 LHDMGPKTILGQS
+817 LHDTGQKTILGQT
-830 IPAGQ
+830 IPAGG

-842 AALGIIFNHPNVGP
+842 AAVGIIFNHPNVGP
-856 FVAQQMIEH
+856 FVAKQMIEH

-891 GSGKRGDMQAMI
+891 GSGKRGDMQAMV

-942 HAATDAG
+942 HAKTDAG
-949 GLSNWSANMSQDL
+949 GLANWSSNMSQDI
-962 FNAATVFNFFPPV
+962 FNPATVFNFFPPV

-988 AIYDTNTSLTRMN
+988 AIFDTNTSLARDN
-1001 FINAAVYQALG
+1001 FINAVVYQALG
-1012 QNTTLNFSPVITAGT
+1012 QNTRLDFSPVITAGT

-1037 LFLHSS
+1037 LLLHGS

-1049 QTILTAVAA
+1049 QIILTAVGA
-1058 VDPTN
+1058 VDPTD
-1063 TTAQAQAAIYLY
+1063 TTGQAQAAIYLY

>member
-1 MPDAI
+1 
-6 DGRGG
+6 
-11 AVSRLGSYRGE
+11 
-22 AVKRSALVMLV
+22 VKRFVLVML
-33 ALVVLLGGC
+33 AAVVLLGGC
-42 AQAILPSDPGAAGGP
+42 AQAILPGGSGASGP

-64 TPSSA
+64 TPSGM
-69 SIPGVAQQQFTAKTG
+69 SIPGVAQQQYIAKTG

-99 GGNAALGTIDASG
+99 GGNAIFGTIDANG
-112 MYTAPEFPPAPNSIT
+112 MYTAPEFPPASNSIT
-127 ISAVETSNTS
+127 ISAVETSDAKK
-137 RLGNAS
+137 LGNAS
-143 VTLNNPVPQ
+143 ATLNNPVPQ
-152 LTSVTPMEVAQGSF
+152 LTTVAPMSIPQGSF
-166 TITLSGLHFA
+166 LITLGGLHFA

-183 GTAALTTT
+183 GTTALMTA

-202 TATSAQAG
+202 TATIAQAG
-210 TQVITVHNPNP
+210 TQTITIHNPGP
-221 GASISAGVNLIV
+221 GASISLGVNIVV
-233 QGGVAVMVAPATA
+233 QGGVAVVVTPPTA
-246 MVRTGNQQAFTAMVT
+246 MVRTGNPQAFTATVT
-261 GALNLSV
+261 GALNPAV
-268 IWTVNGV
+268 TWTVNGV

-281 TGTIAANG
+281 IGTIAANG
-289 TYTAPLT
+289 AFTAPLT
-296 LPAPNT
+296 LPTPNT

-312 PTRSSSATVT
+312 PTRSGSATVT

-333 TPTTFTAN
+333 APTIYTAN
-341 TAFEMTVN
+341 TVFVMTVN
-349 GTGFTPGS
+349 GNGFIPSS
-357 IVNLGTIAL
+357 IVQLGTLAL

-376 IAVGTPT
+376 VAVGTPT

-394 LNPDPGGATSAP
+394 VNPDPGGSTSGP
-406 FNVQVVGLNS
+406 FNVQVVGPNS
-416 NITVTVS
+416 NIAVAIS
-423 PKTATLG
+423 PKAATLG

-442 GAIDLSVTWSVNGVS
+442 GSIDLSVTWSVNGVNY
-457 FGNTTV
+457 GNTTV
-463 GTIDYLG
+463 GRMDGSG
-470 NYTAPNN
+470 NYTAPDN
-477 IVGLGSVTVTA
+477 ILGLGSVTVTA

-493 SAKSDSAVV
+493 PAKSDSATV
-502 TLTNPVPTLTS
+502 TLINPAPTLTS

-527 LNGTGFVSPAMATFG
+527 LNGTGFVSTSTASFG
-542 GQAMQVTYAT
+542 GQPLQVTYVAP
-552 STMITAIG
+552 TMITAIG
-560 TAPQAGTV
+560 NASSTQVGNVPV
-568 TVMVTNPPTGGGTS
+568 IVTNPAPGGGTS
-582 NGLNVTVT
+582 NAVNVTVT
-590 TAGTPE
+590 TAGSPV
-596 SSAAAVRFLEESSFG
+596 SSAAADRFLEEASFG
-611 PDMENVNQVMETG
+611 PDVENLNQLQETG
-624 FDTYLQNQFAST
+624 FDRYLQNQFASA

-651 VQQTFY
+651 VQQTFF

-665 QLRGRTSFALN
+665 QLRMRNVLALN

-683 QTINDPLGYTNYIRA
+683 QTVNDPLGYTNYLRT
-698 LDKDALGNYLNLMTD
+698 LSKDALGNYLNLMTD

-750 TLGLSQ
+750 SLGLNQ

-763 VLDTSGNPIPTYTQ
+763 ALDSSGNPIPTYTQ

-788 GWTFPA
+788 GWTFPV
-794 TPGMPSQNHN
+794 TPGKPPQDHN
-804 PQYYGGPMIAVES
+804 PEYYGGPMVAVEA
-817 LHDMGPKTILGQS
+817 LHDTGPKTILGQT

-842 AALGIIFNHPNVGP
+842 SALGILFNHPNVGP
-856 FVAQQMIEH
+856 FVARQMIEH
-865 LVTSNPSPAYV
+865 LVTSNPSAAYV

-891 GSGKRGDMQAMI
+891 GSGNRGDMQAMV
-903 AAILLDPEAR
+903 AAILLDTEAR

-932 VLIASIARAF
+932 VLIGSIARAF
-942 HAATDAG
+942 HAKTDAG
-949 GLSNWSANMSQDL
+949 GLANWSANMSQDI
-962 FNAATVFNFFPPV
+962 FSPATVFNFFPPV

-988 AIYDTNTSLTRMN
+988 AIFDTNTSLERMN
-1001 FINAAVYQALG
+1001 FINAAVYQSLG
-1012 QNTTLNFSPVITAGT
+1012 QNSTLDFSPVINAGT

-1037 LFLHSS
+1037 LFMHGS

-1049 QTILTAVAA
+1049 QTILTAISAL
-1058 VDPTN
+1058 DPTDK
-1063 TTAQAQAAIYLY
+1063 TGQAQAAIYLY
-1075 LSSSMYEVQ
+1075 TSSSMYQSQ